1 MIETKVFCDKCK
13 KEIKCIPPGPDS
25 SVIKLEGEK
34 RIQIVK
40 GPLGTS
46 FPRDYTIFD
55 DSPYPT
61 EIMLCHDCGLLF
73 KKYMDAFWKK

>member
-13 KEIKCIPPGPDS
+13 KEIKCIPPGPDG

-34 RIQIVK
+34 QIQIIN
-40 GPLGTS
+40 GPCDTS
-46 FPRDYTIFD
+46 FPREYTIFD
-55 DSPYPT
+55 ESHYPT
-61 EIMLCHDCGLLF
+61 EIMLCHDCSLLF